1 MTFGSLL
8 CFFANLIFVLLT
20 KLAVWIFGRKFV
32 SCGVVCMKQSLFS
45 LERVRVYCRVLHDAH
60 DLISGVVLGMDQKF
74 RHFRKFEPSEG
85 HAVMSVQWSRTGD
98 RFLVCPGSAKA
109 KIYDRD
115 GYAIAETIKGD
126 MYIRDMTHT
135 FVRVLRRAAPV

>member
-1 MTFGSLL
+1 
-8 CFFANLIFVLLT
+8 
-20 KLAVWIFGRKFV
+20 
-32 SCGVVCMKQSLFS
+32 
-45 LERVRVYCRVLHDAH
+45 
-60 DLISGVVLGMDQKF
+60 MDQKF

-109 KIYDRD
+109 RIYDRD
-115 GYAIAETIKGD
+115 GFLQGETIKGD

-135 FVRVLRRAAPV
+135 FVRGPCEHFFVYGILDSYLITAASWTVI